1 MLRKLLYGVGI
12 GYVLRRVFGGGSRR
26 RGYGSRF

>member
-12 GYVLRRVFGGGSRR
+12 GYVLRRIFGGGRR
-26 RGYGSRF
+26 RGIGSRF